1 MQYCSRFAYLNTYTG
16 SASRVRRNVQYAHSS
31 APPHSSHASDGED
44 VKWGVWVGVGI
55 VGLVG
60 VLAALAMCAHSA
72 KAYNPDMPNS
82 RYITIIRTLNKHT

>member
-1 MQYCSRFAYLNTYTG
+1 MHVQYCRFAYLNTYTG

-31 APPHSSHASDGED
+31 APHSSHTIEGER
-44 VKWGVWVGVGI
+44 VKWGVGVGVSI

-82 RYITIIRTLNKHT
+82 RYVTINAYVK